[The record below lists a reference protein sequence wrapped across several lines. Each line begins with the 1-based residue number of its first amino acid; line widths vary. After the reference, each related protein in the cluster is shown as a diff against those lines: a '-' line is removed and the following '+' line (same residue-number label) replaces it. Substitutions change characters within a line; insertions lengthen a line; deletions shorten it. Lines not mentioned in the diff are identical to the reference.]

1 MHVWKSNWHEAQKRK
16 VRNWECEAEIKNNDS
31 RRNNLIEYHK
41 YLSTYLDNES
51 KTMRVVTDMRQQ
63 EKKYI

>member
-1 MHVWKSNWHEAQKRK
+1 MHVWKFNWNETEKWQTI
-16 VRNWECEAEIKNNDS
+16 NWECEAEIKNNDS
-31 RRNNLIEYHK
+31 RGNNLIEYHK
-41 YLSTYLDNES
+41 YFWMYLDNES